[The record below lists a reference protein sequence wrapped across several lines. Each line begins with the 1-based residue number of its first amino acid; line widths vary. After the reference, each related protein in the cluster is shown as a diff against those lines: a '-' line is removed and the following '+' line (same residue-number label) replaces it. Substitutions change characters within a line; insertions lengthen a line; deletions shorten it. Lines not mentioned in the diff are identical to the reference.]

1 MIGCLTAAGVLV
13 LLSGLAIG
21 GFLLFMKWLRTVPPE
36 STQIVLYNDTN
47 EPLRIDRIDYGPE
60 RVVIDADPVLA
71 VRDPQK
77 YTRFRANIWRDQ
89 PEMSRTLTVWY
100 TALSTGEQW
109 RVMELLS
116 AFQIAP
122 ANLSR
127 SCEGA
132 AAKFHHADTTNC
144 RISRT
149 IRQYTW
155 R

>member
-71 VRDPQK
+71 VRDPHK
-77 YTRFRANIWRDQ
+77 YTRFRANLWRDQ

-109 RVMELLS
+109 RVDGVTQRLPDRPCKFVAFLRRGGGEVSSCRYNELQD
-116 AFQIAP
+116 FE
-122 ANLSR
+122 N
-127 SCEGA
+127 
-132 AAKFHHADTTNC
+132 D
-144 RISRT
+144 
-149 IRQYTW
+149 
-155 R
+155 